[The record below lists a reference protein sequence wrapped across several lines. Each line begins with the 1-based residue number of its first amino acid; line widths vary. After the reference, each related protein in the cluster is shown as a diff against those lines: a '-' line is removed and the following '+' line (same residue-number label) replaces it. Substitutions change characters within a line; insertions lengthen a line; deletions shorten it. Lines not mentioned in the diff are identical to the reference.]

1 MKQILV
7 LSELLDLSASEAL
20 FISQVDWLL
29 KRERVYD
36 ACHFNR
42 WNVHPGIGPHVW
54 LGELLDRSTDHK
66 WSAKELRDEMTL
78 FIERSHAYL
87 DQLMV
92 GAETGYG
99 IDSVNLQRV
108 KEELNAELNNPTEIH
123 VPKWASDGSQSTER
137 PHFQGARDTLKM
149 EGQRLVEE
157 FKTLIEERLA
167 LTVRRHPSISGIPN
181 GAACYRR
188 IISFETGGLYT
199 PESALEM
206 ATHFVAQFRS
216 QLMAIEQVQ
225 TEALRGASRWATRP
239 RHLSS
244 TE

>member
-1 MKQILV
+1 MPWLSPTIDPDIDTIRPPQRFSGLKQRLDQYMVGNPLTDTSMFSSLPKTLSDEMKQILV
-7 LSELLDLSASEAL
+7 LSEHLDLSASEAL

-29 KRERVYD
+29 KRERSTTPVTSIVGTCTQ
-36 ACHFNR
+36 AS
-42 WNVHPGIGPHVW
+42 GLMW

-108 KEELNAELNNPTEIH
+108 KEELNAELNNPTEIQF
-123 VPKWASDGSQSTER
+123 PKWARDGSQSTER

-149 EGQRLVEE
+149 EGQRLV
-157 FKTLIEERLA
+157 
-167 LTVRRHPSISGIPN
+167 
-181 GAACYRR
+181 
-188 IISFETGGLYT
+188 
-199 PESALEM
+199 
-206 ATHFVAQFRS
+206 
-216 QLMAIEQVQ
+216 
-225 TEALRGASRWATRP
+225 
-239 RHLSS
+239 
-244 TE
+244 